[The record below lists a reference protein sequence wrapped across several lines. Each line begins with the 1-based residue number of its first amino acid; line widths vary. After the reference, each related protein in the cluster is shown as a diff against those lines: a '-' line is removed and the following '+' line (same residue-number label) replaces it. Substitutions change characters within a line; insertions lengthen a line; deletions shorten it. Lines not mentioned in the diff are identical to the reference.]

1 LCRHKK
7 LLEKPVL
14 VRALVI
20 AAVFVSSFAY
30 ADSFDV
36 QIGAFRNPD
45 VARISFPD
53 EIGELRST
61 SGPDGLTRFV
71 VGPFGTRAEAERA
84 RDQLQ
89 GAGYSGAFI
98 RSSGERRVVVQQS
111 YSVSDSYSASDSQA
125 EVQRDTQV
133 STSEMSDQEGEVVML
148 DGRPHRKVGDQFF
161 PIRR

>member
-1 LCRHKK
+1 
-7 LLEKPVL
+7 
-14 VRALVI
+14 
-20 AAVFVSSFAY
+20 
-30 ADSFDV
+30 
-36 QIGAFRNPD
+36 
-45 VARISFPD
+45 
-53 EIGELRST
+53 
-61 SGPDGLTRFV
+61 LTRFV

-125 EVQRDTQV
+125 EVQRDAQV
-133 STSEMSDQEGEVVML
+133 STSDISDQEGEVVML

>member
-1 LCRHKK
+1 M
-7 LLEKPVL
+7 L

-20 AAVFVSSFAY
+20 AAVFVSNFAY
-30 ADSFDV
+30 ADTFDV

-71 VGPFGTRAEAERA
+71 VGPFATRAEAERA

-89 GAGYSGAFI
+89 SAGYGGAFV
-98 RSSGERRVVVQQS
+98 RSSGERRVTVQQS
-111 YSVSDSYSASDSQA
+111 YSVAETQT
-125 EVQRDTQV
+125 EVQRDTQPLMRDV
-133 STSEMSDQEGEVVML
+133 SDEEGEVVYL
-148 DGRPHRKVGDQFF
+148 DGRLHRKVGSQFV
-161 PIRR
+161 PIQQ